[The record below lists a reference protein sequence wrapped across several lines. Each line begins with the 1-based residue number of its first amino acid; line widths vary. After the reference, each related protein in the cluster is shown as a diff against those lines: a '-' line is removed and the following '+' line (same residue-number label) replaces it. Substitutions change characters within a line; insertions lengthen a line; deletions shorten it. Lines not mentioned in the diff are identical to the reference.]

1 MNRREF
7 IVGSVVVATAGR
19 GLPALSADEKT
30 TDGGLAPVDW
40 AARRKRELPVLPP
53 GAHSPARFASKC
65 VGCGL
70 CAAACPSH
78 CLRPSTD
85 PKRLGRVELDFRHGW
100 CKPGCTACGAV
111 CPTGAI
117 ENVRDSK
124 RHHHVGYAVW
134 ERARCIRTTEGVEC
148 HACEKH
154 CPVRAVKL
162 IGGFPVVDRA
172 ACVGCGACEH
182 YCPARPLTAIH
193 VAGVERHREIAPMGE
208 ADLMDEMKR
217 LVGEG
222 RSAVVARGGVIEQ
235 TFDGRGLK
243 PIQDA
248 VAADADVFRDAVVA
262 DKVVGIG
269 AAKIYVAGKARKV
282 WGHVMSEG
290 AKKILGEAGIGA
302 ECETLVPQLE
312 CEKKMAGGAAK

>member
-1 MNRREF
+1 MNRRQF
-7 IVGSVVVATAGR
+7 ISASALFAGVTA
-19 GLPALSADEKT
+19 LPADEKT

-40 AARRKRELPVLPP
+40 AARRKKNRPVLPP
-53 GAHSPARFASKC
+53 GAHGLDRFAAKC

-70 CAAACPSH
+70 CAAVCPSK

-100 CKPGCTACGAV
+100 CKPGCTKCGEV

-117 ENVRDSK
+117 EDLRDSK
-124 RHHHVGYAVW
+124 RLCHVGYAIW
-134 ERARCIRTTEGVEC
+134 ERARCIRTTEGTEC

-154 CPVRAVKL
+154 CPTRAVKL
-162 IGGFPVVDRA
+162 IGGFPVIDRA

-193 VAGVERHREIAPMGE
+193 VEGVEKHRETAPMSE
-208 ADLMDEMKR
+208 ADLMDELKK

-222 RSAVVARGGVIEQ
+222 HAAVVARGGVIERM
-235 TFDGRGLK
+235 FEGHGLK

-248 VAADADVFRDAVVA
+248 VAEDAEVFADAIVA

-269 AAKIYVAGKARKV
+269 AAKIYVAGRARKV
-282 WGHVMSEG
+282 WGRVMSEG
-290 AKKILGEAGIGA
+290 AKKMLEEVGIGA
-302 ECETLVPQLE
+302 EYETLVPLLE
-312 CEKKMAGGAAK
+312 CEKK